1 MGALY
6 CASLCARSLSFA
18 LQRSAGLK
26 WHTYSLCRTTLELF
40 HPFGPEL
47 GGILTVSSVPT
58 GRTGVPCE
66 KSEVFPSPSDQPSIV
81 PRARMYRLS
90 RWGAT
95 LYHTC
100 VSPRAAP
107 APSSKSVF
115 LHTLELFNPFGPELG
130 GILTV
135 SSVPTGRT
143 LRLLAAKRPGRH
155 TTCSS
160 QPGGNS
166 SLFFPEPGARGQG
179 GVCEAQIRRNR
190 GGPL

>member
-6 CASLCARSLSFA
+6 CTSLCARSLSFA

-115 LHTLELFNPFGPELG
+115 LRSASRPVSVRVVKRRQPQRSAPKMHPNALRMLLE
-130 GILTV
+130 
-135 SSVPTGRT
+135 
-143 LRLLAAKRPGRH
+143 
-155 TTCSS
+155 CS
-160 QPGGNS
+160 
-166 SLFFPEPGARGQG
+166 
-179 GVCEAQIRRNR
+179 
-190 GGPL
+190 